1 VTDGGVKQRD
11 YSDGEEKKN
20 GMGRIHLIT
29 NDELQ
34 MANQCRNLGERGRL
48 ARSFRRPRRKGFQG
62 VTRGAPAHGRA
73 SCDTAGEGARAPP
86 VAHSFERHSSTSP
99 RIKTMVREFALTC
112 SHLMTSRFR
121 FGFLALTWLVTSN
134 HASADR
140 ASTRSEHTNRLAHEK
155 SPYLLQHAHNPVDWY
170 PWGEEAFAK
179 ARRENK
185 PIFLSVGYSTCH
197 WCHVMAHESFENED
211 VAAVMNREF
220 VNIKVDR
227 EERPDV
233 DRVYMTFVQ
242 ATTGSGGWPMSV
254 WLTPD
259 LKPFVGGTYFPPE
272 ERYGQPAFKKVLER
286 IATAWKEDHDKI
298 VEQGSKIVEALRGS
312 QSAAPAE
319 GTIDS
324 SVADAAYR
332 QLDRSYDPKEGG
344 FGTAPKF
351 PRPVTLNFLTRFYAR
366 EAGHASG
373 LPSANNASGTHAL
386 PSQALET
393 ALFTLR
399 KMAAGGMH
407 DHIGG
412 GFHRYSVDR
421 YWHVPHFEKMLY
433 DQAQL
438 AAAYLDAFQITR
450 DKQYE
455 SVARDILD
463 YVARDMTSKEGG
475 FFSAEDADSP
485 VFGIDAPNH
494 KTAEG
499 AFYIWTKKE
508 INDALGNSAD
518 VFDFHYGVQ
527 AHGNAPEGSDPHDE
541 FRGKN
546 ILIERHTIAE
556 TAERFKKSEE
566 EIGKVLAESRDKLF
580 AIRAKRPR
588 PHLDDKIIA
597 AWNGLMISAFA
608 RAAQVLD
615 DARYLEVATRAAKF
629 MRTKLYDSSHKI
641 LYRSYREGRS
651 NIEGFADD
659 YATVIQGLLDL
670 YQASFH
676 IECLKLARQL
686 QETQDRLF
694 FDEQNGGYFSNS
706 GRDKNVFVRIKDD
719 NDGAEP
725 AASSIAALNLL
736 RLSQIYN
743 DPKMAERAKKTIDAF
758 ATILLQ
764 FPSGM
769 PQMLVALET
778 SLGKPRQIVIA
789 GKKDSPETEA
799 LLKEVHRHFLPNT
812 IVILADASEGQKY
825 LGENNEAI
833 RAMSLVEGKPAAYV
847 CENFTCKAPVTDPK
861 QLSDLLK
868 L

>member
-1 VTDGGVKQRD
+1 
-11 YSDGEEKKN
+11 
-20 GMGRIHLIT
+20 M
-29 NDELQ
+29 
-34 MANQCRNLGERGRL
+34 
-48 ARSFRRPRRKGFQG
+48 
-62 VTRGAPAHGRA
+62 
-73 SCDTAGEGARAPP
+73 
-86 VAHSFERHSSTSP
+86 
-99 RIKTMVREFALTC
+99 
-112 SHLMTSRFR
+112 
-121 FGFLALTWLVTSN
+121 
-134 HASADR
+134 
-140 ASTRSEHTNRLAHEK
+140 SEHTNRLAHEK

-179 ARRENK
+179 TRRENK

-197 WCHVMAHESFENED
+197 WCHVMAHESFENEE
-211 VAAVMNREF
+211 VAAIMNREF

-298 VEQGSKIVEALRGS
+298 VEQGSKIVEALRES
-312 QSAAPAE
+312 QSAAPGE
-319 GTIDS
+319 GRIDD
-324 SVADAAYR
+324 SVLNAAYR
-332 QLDRSYDPKEGG
+332 QIDRSYDPKEGG
-344 FGTAPKF
+344 FGNAPKF

-366 EAGHASG
+366 DPKSDSG
-373 LPSANNASGTHAL
+373 KHAL
-386 PSQALET
+386 DM

-438 AAAYLDAFQITR
+438 ANAYLDAVQISR
-450 DKQYE
+450 DPHLNPLPGQGEADAKAPVRVE
-455 SVARDILD
+455 FEAVARDILD

-485 VFGIDAPNH
+485 VVGIDDPSH
-494 KTAEG
+494 KKTAEG
-499 AFYIWTKKE
+499 VFYIWTKKE
-508 INDALGNSAD
+508 IDDALGDSAE

-546 ILIERHTIAE
+546 ILIERHTIAD
-556 TAERFKKSEE
+556 TARHFKKREG
-566 EIGKVLAESRDKLF
+566 EIARILRQSREKLF
-580 AIRAKRPR
+580 GIRGQRPR
-588 PHLDDKIIA
+588 PHLDDKVIS
-597 AWNGLMISAFA
+597 AWNGLMISSYA
-608 RAAQVLD
+608 RAAQVID
-615 DARYLEVATRAAKF
+615 EPRYLEIATRSANFVRA
-629 MRTKLYDSSHKI
+629 KLYDPSRKI

-659 YATVIQGLLDL
+659 YAMVIQGFLDL
-670 YQASFH
+670 YEASFDV
-676 IECLKLARQL
+676 ECLKFAIEL
-686 QETQDRLF
+686 QDIQDRLF
-694 FDEQNGGYFSNS
+694 FDEKNGGYFSSS
-706 GRDKNVFVRIKDD
+706 GRDESVFVRIKDD

-736 RLSQIYN
+736 RLSQIY
-743 DPKMAERAKKTIDAF
+743 DDRKIAERAKKTIDAF

-769 PQMLVALET
+769 PQMLVAVEN
-778 SLGKPRQIVIA
+778 SLGKPRQIVIS
-789 GKKDSPETEA
+789 GKKDSSETKA
-799 LLKEVHRHFLPNT
+799 LLREVHRHFLPNT
-812 IVILADASEGQKY
+812 IVILADANEGQKY
-825 LGENNEAI
+825 LGERNEAL
-833 RAMSLVEGKPAAYV
+833 RAMSPVEGKPAAYV
-847 CENFTCKAPVTDPK
+847 CENFTCKAPVTDLK
-861 QLSDLLK
+861 QLGDLLK